1 MWLAPENKED
11 FYMMRIKRI
20 RNIVIMG
27 ALAITFIGS
36 AFKAVKANGTARDF
50 SVNTYA
56 YYTKDYDVTDFYH
69 KDTDDSVYINVM
81 AGTYQLDYK
90 VLGSNDEDGND
101 YADCSNGYRYRIGE
115 SGTADMYN
123 WVNEW
128 GYSYAGLMAEAV
140 VDYDTWQK
148 GYFITY

>member
-36 AFKAVKANGTARDF
+36 AFKAVKANETTREF

-56 YYTKDYDVTDFYH
+56 YYTKDYDVTEFYS
-69 KDTDDSVYINVM
+69 KDTDESVLLYVND
-81 AGTYQLDYK
+81 GTYQLDYK

-101 YADCSNGYRYRIGE
+101 YADCSNGYRYRIGG
-115 SGTADMYN
+115 SGSANMYN

-140 VDYDTWQK
+140 VDYDTWQQ
-148 GYFITY
+148 GWFVTN

>member
-27 ALAITFIGS
+27 ALAFIFIGS
-36 AFKAVKANGTARDF
+36 AFKAVKANDSQIDF

-56 YYTKDYDVTDFYH
+56 YYLKDYDVTEFYS
-69 KDTDDSVYINVM
+69 KDTDESVLLCVYD
-81 AGTYQLDYK
+81 GTYQLDYK
-90 VLGSNDEDGND
+90 VLGADNEYGND
-101 YADCSNGYRYRIGE
+101 YADCSNGYRYRISG
-115 SGTADMYN
+115 SGTANMYN

-140 VDYDTWQK
+140 FDYDTWQK
-148 GYFITY
+148 GWFVTN